1 MALVKLTFDGAIN
14 TAKND
19 AVFNYYL
26 VNKTNGIFYDLGG
39 RIAPSVLNG
48 KITFDD
54 GFVSIYGRRVYVE
67 KNTSITITLDSIAYG
82 AVVIRVDTSANTVTL
97 EIREAANAYPSLTQT
112 NLLEEEGVFELPIC
126 YYTKTASSLSI
137 DTSSLIYITTNK
149 EELQVAKT
157 EIGKTIESK
166 QYGIASMVIS
176 HSSYSKG
183 VQKFNLNSLKS
194 KDVLIISFY
203 LCNNIITLN
212 SKMMSGKTGI
222 SVNYKFLGQDYTAT
236 VEYENGTLIIT
247 AGDASHEVFAVFV
260 SY

>member
-19 AVFNYYL
+19 AIFNYYL
-26 VNKTNGIFYDLGG
+26 VNKVNGIFYDLGG
-39 RIAPSVLNG
+39 KIYPSVANG
-48 KITFDD
+48 KITFAD

-67 KNTSITITLDSIAYG
+67 KDTSITVTLDSSAYG
-82 AVVIRVDTSANTVTL
+82 TVVIKVDTSANTVTL
-97 EIREAANAYPSLTQT
+97 VLKEATNVYPSLTQT

-126 YYTKTASSLSI
+126 YYRKTASSLSI
-137 DTSSLIYITTNK
+137 DTSQLVYISTNK
-149 EELQVAKT
+149 DELQAAKS
-157 EIGKTIESK
+157 EIVRTIDSK
-166 QYGIASMVIS
+166 QYGIASTTIS

-183 VQKFNLNSLKS
+183 VQKFDLNSLKS

-203 LCNNIITLN
+203 LCNNIVTLN
-212 SKMMSGKTGI
+212 SKMLGGRTGI
-222 SVNYKFLGQDYTAT
+222 SVNYKFLGQDYTAI

-247 AGDASHEVFAVFV
+247 AGDISHEVFAVFV